1 MWIVILIV
9 LAAASTAGLLLYSQ
23 GEAEEETF
31 LEPEQEKQFLD
42 RDLL

>member
-9 LAAASTAGLLLYSQ
+9 LASASTAGLLLYSQ

-31 LEPEQEKQFLD
+31 LESEQEKQFLD